1 MNGRAL
7 LAMELAVAALVVPVL
22 LPVRPRLVW
31 NASPSVPTGLY
42 WIAPAARLVPGQRLA
57 VRMPEPW
64 AALMARRG
72 YLPAGVALIKPL
84 AAGAGTRVCRFGQRV
99 TMAGRLV
106 AVARLRDR
114 AGRALPVWSGCIRLA
129 PDQLFLLAPAR
140 ADSVDSRYF
149 GAVPRHAV
157 LGVAHPVWTDE
168 RGTGHRVWFAASEPL
183 LRSSALPRLRP

>member
-7 LAMELAVAALVVPVL
+7 LAMELAVAALVVPVVL
-22 LPVRPRLVW
+22 HVRPRLVW

-42 WIAPAARLVPGQRLA
+42 WISPPTRLVPGQRLA

-84 AAGAGTRVCRFGQRV
+84 AAGAGTRVCRCGQRI
-99 TMAGRLV
+99 TLAGRFV
-106 AVARLRDR
+106 AVARPRDR

-129 PDQLFLLAPAR
+129 PDQLFLLAAAR

-149 GAVPRHAV
+149 GVVSRQAVV
-157 LGVAHPVWTDE
+157 GVARPVWTDE
-168 RGTGHRVWFAASEPL
+168 RGSGRHVWFAASPPP
-183 LRSSALPRLRP
+183 SSLSPMPRTRP